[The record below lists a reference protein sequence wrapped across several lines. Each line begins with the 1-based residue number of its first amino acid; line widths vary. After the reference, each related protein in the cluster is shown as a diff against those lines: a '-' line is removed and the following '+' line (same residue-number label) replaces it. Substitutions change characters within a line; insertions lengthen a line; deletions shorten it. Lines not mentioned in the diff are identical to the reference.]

1 MPTMTT
7 TGVAGQPKSQDVPAA
22 RNQVKDA
29 IVPTWKAPKGV
40 HPRRQRRG
48 G

>member
-1 MPTMTT
+1 MPKMTT
-7 TGVAGQPKSQDVPAA
+7 AGVAGQPTSHEVPAA

-29 IVPTWKAPKGV
+29 IVPTWKAPTGV
-40 HPRRQRRG
+40 QPRRKRRG